1 MFPTLL
7 SIHQLATLPTLHKM
21 QEICYKDNIYI
32 ANSSYLLWNAFI
44 GIFFCLQPIF
54 FFFLQPLINGLLN
67 VSTCKFD
74 SPAYVS
80 YPHFYLGDPLLVN
93 QFAEGS
99 LKPDPAKHESFISLE
114 PRSGIPLEVAVRM
127 QINSLI
133 RPLSIP
139 SKIDDSHYGFV
150 NIE

>member
-1 MFPTLL
+1 
-7 SIHQLATLPTLHKM
+7 M

-32 ANSSYLLWNAFI
+32 ANSNYLLWNAFI
-44 GIFFCLQPIF
+44 GIFFLLTVNL
-54 FFFLQPLINGLLN
+54 FFLQPLINGLLN

-80 YPHFYLGDPLLVN
+80 YPHFYLGDPVLVD

-139 SKIDDSHYGFV
+139 TKIDDSHYGFV